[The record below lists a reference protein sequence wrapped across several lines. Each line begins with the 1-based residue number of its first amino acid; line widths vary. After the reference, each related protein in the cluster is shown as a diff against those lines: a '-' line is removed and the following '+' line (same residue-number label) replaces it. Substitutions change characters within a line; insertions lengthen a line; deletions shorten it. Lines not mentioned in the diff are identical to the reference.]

1 MSVVTPADEA
11 QLPPDEYAYHWTV
24 NTVGKEVDAVLD
36 NPNDLPVVA
45 VKRMVKFFEKIDA
58 PLLKM
63 GNLGKNGTKVYEGLR
78 KKLADIPLYKIMGAV
93 STERGMGVRRM
104 KKIQDAFGRDGL
116 YGCTSMHKIMGVEGF
131 DEITATM
138 ALNVIDDFK
147 DFFADVQDYVTIAE
161 EVEVGDGLAGQ
172 KICFSGI
179 RDKELAAVIESQ
191 GGVVASSVSGKTT
204 LLVTKDVNST
214 TGKPQKAR
222 DLGIEIIDI
231 EEMRRRVA

>member
-1 MSVVTPADEA
+1 
-11 QLPPDEYAYHWTV
+11 
-24 NTVGKEVDAVLD
+24 
-36 NPNDLPVVA
+36 
-45 VKRMVKFFEKIDA
+45 
-58 PLLKM
+58 
-63 GNLGKNGTKVYEGLR
+63 
-78 KKLADIPLYKIMGAV
+78 
-93 STERGMGVRRM
+93 
-104 KKIQDAFGRDGL
+104 
-116 YGCTSMHKIMGVEGF
+116 VEGF

-147 DFFADVQDYVTIAE
+147 DFFADVKDYVTIAE